1 MNIATQEQGLLVK
14 NAYPEAKLEE
24 CKKCGYFLKYLAG
37 ARASENG
44 KYFGVCICAKTG
56 KRTGPLCQ
64 PSS

>member
-24 CKKCGYFLKYLAG
+24 CKKCGYFLKYLPWMKL
-37 ARASENG
+37 SENG
-44 KYFGVCICAKTG
+44 LYAGVCICAKTG